1 MRGRSEHMWWGPAI
15 ESPNPAAL
23 AAFYA
28 SLLNWPIVQQ
38 EEGTTVIKPPQES
51 MFLVFQVADDYAR
64 PVWPPVAG
72 QQRTMM
78 HLDFQVDDLDAAVA
92 DAERLGAKPA
102 DSQLQ
107 PNVRVMLDPDGHPF
121 CLCREVV

>member
-23 AAFYA
+23 ATFYS
-28 SLLNWPIVQQ
+28 SLLGWPIVQQ
-38 EEGTTVIKPPQES
+38 EDGTSVIKPPQES
-51 MFLVFQVADDYAR
+51 VFLVFQAADDYVR
-64 PVWPPVAG
+64 PVWPSVTG

-92 DAERLGAKPA
+92 DAERLGAKLA
-102 DSQLQ
+102 DSQPQ
-107 PNVRVMLDPDGHPF
+107 ANVRVMFDPDGHPF
-121 CLCREVV
+121 CLCREID